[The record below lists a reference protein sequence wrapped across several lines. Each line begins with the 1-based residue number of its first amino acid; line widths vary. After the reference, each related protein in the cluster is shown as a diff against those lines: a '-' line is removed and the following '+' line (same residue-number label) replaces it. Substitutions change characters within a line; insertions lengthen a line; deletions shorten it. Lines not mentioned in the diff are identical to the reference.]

1 MKGAMLKKSV
11 PLLILLCLAVYAVY
25 YFKNHD
31 QTKTGVGFESPT
43 PVFLSSTS
51 TSPSPSPTE
60 TPEYKLPKAAAKLEP
75 KDQRKLAV
83 LQQILASHND
93 NDPRM
98 DTDLASLNPA
108 VKKAMVAYYAE
119 ILPEKRNDRGTIVFL
134 IGRTINSK
142 ADVDFLKSV
151 LLEKPCLSL
160 QDCSVSA
167 AAESGEAEHLQ
178 GINETTAN
186 YPQLN
191 AVRAM
196 IGQYRDFMGE
206 TPPNRELAESLIAT
220 LREATRSPNPKVS
233 LEAENAL
240 RYLKR

>member
-1 MKGAMLKKSV
+1 MI
-11 PLLILLCLAVYAVY
+11 LIVLAAAAIIF
-25 YFKNHD
+25 FKNQN
-31 QTKTGVGFESPT
+31 QTQNQPNAGVGLSSPT
-43 PVFLSSTS
+43 PVSLSGV
-51 TSPSPSPTE
+51 SPSPSE
-60 TPEYKLPKAAAKLEP
+60 TPEYKLPKAASKLEP

-98 DTDLASLNPA
+98 DTELSILNPA
-108 VKKAMVAYYAE
+108 VKKAMVAYYAD
-119 ILPEKRNDRGTIVFL
+119 ILPEKRNDLGTIVFL
-134 IGRTINSK
+134 IGRTLNSK

-160 QDCSVSA
+160 QDCSSPA
-167 AAESGEAEHLQ
+167 APEGGEAEHLQ

-191 AVRAM
+191 AIRAM
-196 IGQYRDFMGE
+196 ISQYRDSMGE
-206 TPPNRELAESLIAT
+206 TPPNRELAESLIST
-220 LREATRSPNPKVS
+220 LHEATRSPNPKVAA
-233 LEAENAL
+233 EAENAL